1 MVSLNYLMV
10 LIQCQ
15 IFKVI
20 SSTLQKNKILSTNLH
35 MHIYIN
41 RIYDSLVFKIE
52 DRYKLELQ
60 TPETMIIYKNKKL

>member
-60 TPETMIIYKNKKL
+60 TPETMIIYKNEKL